1 MSFSTQGLP
10 TPNSCPVRL
19 LLVEDHVA
27 LAKATAE
34 FLRETGLEVEIADS
48 GKRALET
55 IATFRPDVVLCDMCL
70 PDMSGLEVVKALRAG
85 QIAKNAIVAM
95 LTSMVEADLDL
106 LERNA
111 GDYGVNF
118 FLSKPMT
125 EQKLDRVLRNLTKP
139 QAGRESM
146 PSAAERPRLRRPVP

>member
-1 MSFSTQGLP
+1 MSFSTP
-10 TPNSCPVRL
+10 VSAPPESRPVRL

-34 FLRETGLEVEIADS
+34 FLRETGLDVEIADS
-48 GKRALET
+48 GKNALET
-55 IATFRPDVVLCDMCL
+55 IDTFRPDVVLCDMCL

-85 QIAKNAIVAM
+85 QVSQNAVVAM

-125 EQKLDRVLRNLTKP
+125 EQKLDRVLRNLTRP
-139 QAGRESM
+139 QAGPESI
-146 PSAAERPRLRRPVP
+146 PPAAD

>member
-1 MSFSTQGLP
+1 
-10 TPNSCPVRL
+10 

-34 FLRETGLEVEIADS
+34 FLRESGIDVEIAGS
-48 GKRALET
+48 GKSALET
-55 IATFRPDVVLCDMCL
+55 VTRFQPDVVLCDMCL
-70 PDMSGLEVVKALRAG
+70 PDMSGLEVVKAFRAG
-85 QIAKNAIVAM
+85 HDAKNAIVAM

-111 GDYGVNF
+111 GEYGVNF

-125 EQKLDRVLRNLTKP
+125 EQKLDRVLRELAEP
-139 QAGRESM
+139 ESGQEST
-146 PSAAERPRLRRPVP
+146 PSAAD

>member
-1 MSFSTQGLP
+1 
-10 TPNSCPVRL
+10 

-34 FLRETGLEVEIADS
+34 FLRESGLDVEIASS
-48 GKRALET
+48 GKSALET
-55 IATFRPDVVLCDMCL
+55 VATFRPDVVLCDMCL
-70 PDMSGLEVVKALRAG
+70 PDMSGLEVVKAFRAG
-85 QIAKNAIVAM
+85 EDAKNAIVAV

-125 EQKLDRVLRNLTKP
+125 EQKLDRVLRELAEP
-139 QAGRESM
+139 EAGQESS
-146 PSAAERPRLRRPVP
+146 PSAAAD

>member
-1 MSFSTQGLP
+1 MSSSTRSFP
-10 TPNSCPVRL
+10 TPHSRPLRL

-34 FLRETGLEVEIADS
+34 FLRESGLDVEIASS
-48 GKRALET
+48 GKSALET
-55 IATFRPDVVLCDMCL
+55 VATFRPDVVLCDMCL
-70 PDMSGLEVVKALRAG
+70 PDMSGLEVVKAFRAG
-85 QIAKNAIVAM
+85 EDAKNAIVAV

-125 EQKLDRVLRNLTKP
+125 EQKLDRVLRELAEP
-139 QAGRESM
+139 EAGQESS
-146 PSAAERPRLRRPVP
+146 PSAAAD